1 MAERATFGLQ
11 IMSADGVF
19 FDGYSSPL
27 SFTNL
32 LTSSAIYVFFINH
45 KDRPLVQNVAGLTL
59 GIYLIHPMVIEI
71 LKDCGVFR
79 IGDIAVI
86 SVLLYVAIV
95 TVLSAAVVFL
105 IRKVLL
111 MIKR

>member
-1 MAERATFGLQ
+1 
-11 IMSADGVF
+11 
-19 FDGYSSPL
+19 
-27 SFTNL
+27 
-32 LTSSAIYVFFINH
+32 
-45 KDRPLVQNVAGLTL
+45 VAGLTL
-59 GIYLIHPMVIEI
+59 GIYLIHPMVIEL

-79 IGDIAVI
+79 IGDIAVL

-105 IRKVLL
+105 FRKVLL